1 MGIAQAGFYACI
13 IPRKMLDKHIT
24 FVVRLFMV
32 KKLTAIRIGEQDLR
46 KLEELAVR
54 EDETVSSLVRQ
65 AIKEFLNRRAK

>member
-1 MGIAQAGFYACI
+1 
-13 IPRKMLDKHIT
+13 
-24 FVVRLFMV
+24 MV

-65 AIKEFLNRRAK
+65 AIKEFLNRRVNEKDSGATSTRVRRRI

>member
-1 MGIAQAGFYACI
+1 
-13 IPRKMLDKHIT
+13 MLDKHIT

-65 AIKEFLNRRAK
+65 AIKEFLNRRGK